1 MTLASKLALLESKGA
16 YPRPGSVIKRWGQI
30 IRESPSVAAILL
42 RLQESGDLVSLS
54 SLGRIHSGVVTRA
67 NAYFIV
73 RELPFNQ
80 IPRRFGLTGRDAK
93 RVAVVM
99 DGLET
104 PHRIER
110 EFLKPLIK
118 GPEALLSPLL
128 VERSEQ
134 RLVDVT
140 MDKGRLRER
149 GMTGALAYLRRG
161 ETVAYN
167 VSDDTLKGGI
177 PAQRSQIKNRKPFW
191 YTLNVPEMTGPRI
204 ALPEHFDSRY
214 LATILP
220 AKNDAVVIDTLYT
233 FTPTEP
239 DEVELIWASLNSLL
253 TWYQIEL
260 RGRTQHGEGVL
271 KVKIPDYGGI
281 LVANPARLSRSR
293 AHALRAAFD
302 TISQEPLTDSLEVV
316 SGINRVA
323 FDEMYLEAVRW
334 QDAAAN
340 RLLLERELR
349 AAIGERKERKA
360 SVAEAKLDRRQAID
374 VTASIDAYASR
385 LAAGIDPFPDPR
397 RFVSSARRVHAVAIT
412 GPFEGR
418 LTIGTELFNQG
429 EVLAGGIRI
438 AQAPNVLSAE
448 YIRVVLLH
456 DPGMTHVDVPVEPE
470 LSRVMVIWQS
480 AVTEWQARFEQAAE
494 SLTLTIADSRV
505 RRAIRQRALSLLHA
519 E

>member
-1 MTLASKLALLESKGA
+1 MTLTSKLPLLESKGA
-16 YPRPGSVIKRWGQI
+16 YARPGAVTKRWGQI
-30 IRESPSVAAILL
+30 IRESPSVAALLL
-42 RLQESGDLVSLS
+42 RLEESGDLVALS

-73 RELPFNQ
+73 RELPFDQ
-80 IPRRFGLTGRDAK
+80 TPRRFGLTRRDAK

-110 EFLKPLIK
+110 EFLKELIK
-118 GPEALLSPLL
+118 GPEALLSPLV
-128 VERSEQ
+128 VERSDQ
-134 RLVDVT
+134 RLFDVT
-140 MDKGRLRER
+140 IDKGRLRER
-149 GMTGALAYLRRG
+149 GMTGAMDYLRRG

-191 YTLNVPEMTGPRI
+191 YSLNVPKITGPRI

-220 AKNDAVVIDTLYT
+220 ARDDTVVIDTLYT
-233 FTPTEP
+233 FTPTES
-239 DEVELIWASLNSLL
+239 DTVELIWASLNSLL

-260 RGRTQHGEGVL
+260 RGRTQHGQGVL

-281 LVANPARLSRSR
+281 LVANPARLSRPR
-293 AHALRAAFD
+293 ARALLSAFGE
-302 TISQEPLTDSLEVV
+302 ISSEPLTDSLEVV
-316 SGINRVA
+316 SSINRIA
-323 FDEMYLEAVRW
+323 FDEMYLQAIRW
-334 QDAAAN
+334 QNPAAG

-349 AAIGERKERKA
+349 AAIGERQERKA
-360 SVAEAKLDRRQAID
+360 SVAEAKLDRRHAID

-385 LAAGIDPFPDPR
+385 LAAGVDPFPDPR
-397 RFVSSARRVHAVAIT
+397 RFASRTCGVHAVAIAS
-412 GPFEGR
+412 PFEGR

-429 EVLAGGIRI
+429 EVFAGGVRI
-438 AQAPNVLSAE
+438 AQTPNMLSAE
-448 YIRVVLLH
+448 YTRVVLLH

-470 LSRVMVIWQS
+470 LSRVMALWQS
-480 AVTEWQARFEQAAE
+480 AVVEWQARFEQAAE
-494 SLTLTIADSRV
+494 GLTLTITDSRV
-505 RRAIRQRALSLLHA
+505 QRAIRQRALLLLHA